1 MAARRLGF
9 DADGYV
15 IGLLGRHVSA
25 GNTAAV
31 RMNRACITLFK
42 MFLLSP
48 AMAWAHPED
57 QCAMLVK
64 SAPHA
69 LEVRFTFNLLTVTK
83 CARVDGDGDGMLNVG
98 ELKAAESAF
107 TKYLNEHIKLEVNQE
122 SAFLGEQAEFH
133 YLWPRFVA
141 TPPLGEEEFA
151 GRNLDVIF
159 VLPQKALLKAFR
171 IRFEIFEQ
179 AGRLHTINGRYEQD
193 GRVLEVPFSL
203 QKPEHTYE
211 TGYVEES
218 IRNEDPSKK
227 MAKPAEAQKAA
238 EQTNNS
244 GSIEGWVL
252 LAAVLLALGYRQVRR
267 RKRS

>member
-1 MAARRLGF
+1 
-9 DADGYV
+9 
-15 IGLLGRHVSA
+15 
-25 GNTAAV
+25 
-31 RMNRACITLFK
+31 MNRACITLFK

-57 QCAMLVK
+57 QCAMLFK
-64 SAPHA
+64 SAPRV

-159 VLPQKALLKAFR
+159 VLPQKALLEAFR

-211 TGYVEES
+211 TGFVEES
-218 IRNEDPSKK
+218 VRPEETFKK
-227 MAKPAEAQKAA
+227 MGKPAEAQNAA
-238 EQTNNS
+238 KQKNNS
-244 GSIEGWVL
+244 GSIEGCFVL
-252 LAAVLLALGYRQVRR
+252 TAVLLVLGYWQVRR
-267 RKRS
+267 RRRS